1 MPDAGLLSP
10 FRKSSVW
17 LSAFVC
23 WTLTLWLLSERPT
36 PEISSLDLPGF
47 DKILHFTYFLLGAL
61 LFSIALHL
69 RGSSAWPRNFLIV
82 VITLATIGALDEW
95 HQSWIPSRSGNDLGD
110 WGADLLGALTG
121 ALICKALPTASVL
134 KTG

>member
-1 MPDAGLLSP
+1 MPVARFLSP
-10 FRKSSVW
+10 VRNSSVW

-23 WTLTLWLLSERPT
+23 WALILWILSERPT
-36 PEISSLDLPGF
+36 PETINLDLPGF
-47 DKILHFTYFLLGAL
+47 DKVLHFTYFLVGAL

-69 RGSSAWPRNFLIV
+69 RGSSSWRRNFLVV

-121 ALICKALPTASVL
+121 ALICKALRRPAC
-134 KTG
+134 